1 NIVKE
6 SDPDK
11 ALAGDEKAT
20 DEAGDKGKG
29 DPASKEGR
37 VEDKDPSKV
46 SLKTEESP
54 EEKSQEEKSEEEAK
68 ENLVAKEELE
78 VSDYTVLYKKIG
90 DVAKEVRSSMVTV
103 AGISP
108 DTDWFMN
115 SYENNNRAAGLILAD
130 NGKEL
135 LILTKTSV
143 LNNANSIQVTFSDG
157 NTYTAGLKTSDSN
170 TNFSV
175 IAIQLNKLKEETL
188 ETMTMANLGSSRGSS
203 ITGKPVIAV
212 GDPLGVSDS
221 IAIGQIT
228 SNAIVINMSDS
239 NVGIL
244 TTDIYGSSKASGVLC
259 DFEGRILGI
268 ICQDGSTIDAK
279 NLIRAYAIS
288 DLKIRLEKILNGQEI
303 AYLGIKGTDVT
314 KEAMEELGIPK
325 GAYVK
330 EVIADSPAMRSGIQN
345 GDVIVKLGTDEI
357 ASFGNY
363 MDSILKYQPGETIT
377 LMVKRLGKEDYVDI
391 SYEIELGDA
400 D

>member
-1 NIVKE
+1 SE
-6 SDPDK
+6 
-11 ALAGDEKAT
+11 DE
-20 DEAGDKGKG
+20 
-29 DPASKEGR
+29 
-37 VEDKDPSKV
+37 V
-46 SLKTEESP
+46 
-54 EEKSQEEKSEEEAK
+54 K

-108 DTDWFMN
+108 NTDWFMN

-175 IAIQLNKLKEETL
+175 IAIQLSRLKEETL
-188 ETMTMANLGSSRGSS
+188 EAMTMANLGSSRASS
-203 ITGKPVIAV
+203 ITGRPVIAV

-303 AYLGIKGTDVT
+303 AYLGIKGIDVT
-314 KEAMEELGIPK
+314 KEANEELGIPM

-345 GDVIVKLGTDEI
+345 GDVIVKLGTDDI
-357 ASFGNY
+357 SSFSDY

-377 LMVKRLGKEDYVDI
+377 LTVKRLGKEEYVDI

-400 D
+400 N